1 MTNVTNRENNKRRQ
15 LSWDL
20 SYTGLLILLFF
31 RIPLTNI
38 IGNEGNG
45 YYFISFEIFTFF
57 YLIFGFCFHQIT
69 YELIRKNIK
78 KYTINTRTTLFILLN
93 IIGLVTSILGA
104 GILFISS
111 KWILGYLHMELSI
124 ISLRLLCVWLI
135 ISSLGGIYR
144 GYFEAC
150 GSNIP
155 TAFSKIIEAIVAG
168 TGSLIFATSLS
179 NYGSKVSNLLFN
191 QQYKPAFGATGII
204 CGLICGS
211 LFSFVFLF
219 LVYQFYQRY
228 QKNSSNTLNDGI
240 SKKTLCFSILKMFF
254 ACIFSLIFMYSYRL
268 VNLFLYVSTLSKQIQ
283 EEQNEINILSLV
295 GSYHGKVLVL
305 VGIIILIILSISGT
319 NILKVRKLYSK
330 NKYEGCWKCVLEDI
344 KHILYITIPTCV
356 LIFVFSEQ
364 IFNVFYGK
372 ANMTEIN
379 FLKIESICIVL
390 IPLSMYLYRVM
401 KKINLNLE
409 LFILPLIGFIVQSVL
424 MYVLVASLNTR
435 MLSIVIA
442 EVVFWFLVFIME
454 LVIILNEF
462 NCLSLNKKLI

>member
-20 SYTGLLILLFF
+20 SYTGLLILLLF

-93 IIGLVTSILGA
+93 VIGLVASMLGA
-104 GILFISS
+104 AILFICS
-111 KWILGYLHMELSI
+111 KWILAYLHMELSI

-135 ISSLGGIYR
+135 ISSLGGIYH

-168 TGSLIFATSLS
+168 TGSLIFATSLT

-228 QKNSSNTLNDGI
+228 QKNTSNTLNDGI
-240 SKKTLCFSILKMFF
+240 SKKTLCVSILKMFF
-254 ACIFSLIFMYSYRL
+254 VSIFSLIFMYSYRL
-268 VNLFLYVSTLSKQIQ
+268 VNLFLYVSTLLKQIQ

-330 NKYEGCWKCVLEDI
+330 NKYEGCWKYLLEDM
-344 KHILYITIPTCV
+344 KHILYIAIPSCV

-364 IFNVFYGK
+364 IFNMFYGK

-409 LFILPLIGFIVQSVL
+409 LFILSIIGFVVQSVL

-442 EVVFWFLVFIME
+442 EVVFWFLLFIME